1 MLSQR
6 PAFYT
11 PLTSTSLWLPLEF
24 LPIEMQT
31 LFKSQ
36 PGFHVSSSLWQ
47 FSEFPW
53 FLQSWLWGWPVI
65 WGLFL
70 SLSGYDLIS
79 WLFWVLDSH
88 TLLMFQDE
96 LCDINMAPWFCSAF
110 TGTGMKVKGQFS
122 PLTIW
127 VPVIKLRS
135 SALTASAFTQ

>member
-1 MLSQR
+1 
-6 PAFYT
+6 
-11 PLTSTSLWLPLEF
+11 
-24 LPIEMQT
+24 
-31 LFKSQ
+31 
-36 PGFHVSSSLWQ
+36 
-47 FSEFPW
+47 
-53 FLQSWLWGWPVI
+53 VI